1 MIYVVSIIL
10 AAPVVLV
17 LLLRP
22 ALMAADAGSRHPWH
36 LACVLIALVAD
47 LITAHTLW
55 LLVAGWPKKRE
66 WTISDTLER
75 LAAPANAAHW
85 RYKRAVVLAHWINQR
100 SPTRA
105 HIKVVL

>member
-1 MIYVVSIIL
+1 VIYALAIIL
-10 AAPVVLV
+10 AAPLVLV

-36 LACVLIALVAD
+36 MACVLVALVAD
-47 LITAHTLW
+47 LITAHTTW
-55 LLVAGWPKKRE
+55 PLVAGWPKKRE

-75 LAAPANAAHW
+75 LAAPANALSR
-85 RYKRAVVLAHWINQR
+85 RYKYAVVLAHWINQR
-100 SPTRA
+100 SPTGA